1 LNRWALTALT
11 TKEISMRQLTAL
23 ALALAVTA
31 AVAAPAAA
39 AEQARVTTTTAAML
53 GKLLEQADLDYEVE
67 DGGRIKMLYEFT
79 DGRSQLIFLQPLS
92 DLREVG
98 IVEVYSPVMRLEAA
112 TVPAALGTRLLEAT
126 GSQKIAYF
134 GVEDVEGK
142 PWVFCYHNMPT
153 SGLTSKSLAAVL
165 ITVAEIADEMEKEQL
180 GAAKDEF

>member
-1 LNRWALTALT
+1 MRHLTA
-11 TKEISMRQLTAL
+11 RLTAA
-23 ALALAVTA
+23 ALVAAFAATA
-31 AVAAPAAA
+31 AAPAAA
-39 AEQARVTTTTAAML
+39 QAPAPTATPRPTSTNAAML
-53 GKLLEQADLDYEVE
+53 TKLLDEADLEYEVE
-67 DGGRIKMLYEFT
+67 ENDRIRLLYEFT
-79 DGRSQLIFLQPLS
+79 DGRSQMLFLQPLS

-98 IVEVYSPVMRLEAA
+98 IVEVYSPVMRLDNS

-142 PWVFCYHNMPT
+142 PWVFCYHNLPT
-153 SGLTSKSLAAVL
+153 TGLTSKSLAAVL